1 MPTKEKQYKL
11 LIDIKKKFGVTK
23 LGLMSNANW
32 IDDPSRLAFCTSR
45 YKFVAKMLSG
55 KKEVLEVGSSDGFY
69 SRIVNQ
75 HVKNL
80 TIVDFD
86 VLFIEDFKKYDVGK
100 GKIKSFVHD
109 IVKQPMKKKYD
120 ATYSLDVLEHINPKD
135 EKKFI
140 VNSIKSMKKNGIFI
154 CGMPS
159 LESQKY
165 ASKESKLGHVNCKSG
180 EQLRNTLNKYF
191 FNTFIFSMNDEVV
204 HTGYFPMSHYLF
216 GIGCNPKKY
225 FK

>member
-1 MPTKEKQYKL
+1 MSTKEKQYKI
-11 LIDIKKKFGVTK
+11 LIDLRKKFGTTK

-55 KKEVLEVGSSDGFY
+55 KQEVLEVGSSDGFY

-80 TIVDFD
+80 TIIDFD
-86 VLFIEDFKKYDVGK
+86 SLFIEDFRKFDVGK
-100 GKIKSFVHD
+100 GKIRSFVHD
-109 IVKQPMKKKYD
+109 IVKKPMKKKYD
-120 ATYSLDVLEHINPKD
+120 ATYSLDVLEHINPRH

-140 VNSIKSMKKNGIFI
+140 INSIKSLKKQGVFI

-180 EQLRNTLNKYF
+180 EQLRKTLNKYF

-204 HTGYFPMSHYLF
+204 HTGYYKMAHYLICIAT
-216 GIGCNPKKY
+216 GLKK
-225 FK
+225 